1 MLKNIKIATG
11 INAAF
16 FAFIFLLFGVLGYGY
31 YSVSQSDQHFKQ
43 FVALG
48 ERFSLLNT
56 SVDHINDALETLYS
70 LTLTASE
77 GKPLDPQLTTQSK
90 SSIAQAQTEL
100 SRFIAAEQGTTTER
114 DSLVLKQR
122 ADKLLTL
129 AAKRLTQI
137 SYTHQA
143 LEDIENISA
152 ARAEFDSG
160 LEHYR
165 TQFGMLIAQF
175 DQEAHEHHYQY
186 NVLAIAAGIVAIGLI
201 ILIRLWLRRE
211 LFQRLEKTVE
221 TFQVMASG
229 RLDEEITV
237 GANNEIG
244 KMFIELEN
252 LRQWVTQT
260 VSGIRS
266 GVDQINSAAQ
276 EIISGNNDLSSRTEE
291 QASALQQTAA
301 SMEELKITV
310 RQNADNAH
318 TARQLAE
325 SASGSAKNGG
335 EVMDGLDAIMR
346 KIIVSSRQIADINSV
361 IDSIANQ
368 TNILAL
374 NAAVEA
380 ARAGEQG
387 RGFAVVAGEVRNLAK
402 RSADAAKEIRM
413 LINTCVTDMHT
424 GSQEVEQAGTAMQN
438 IIQSVT
444 QVTDIM
450 SEIASASDEQSSG
463 INQIAQAVNEL
474 DLVTQQNATMVE
486 QAAAAALNMEAHADS
501 LGKMVAHIRLK
512 GSENKTRVL
521 NRPLLKSPVKSEKK
535 RKKTELDQIKIED
548 EWESF

>member
-1 MLKNIKIATG
+1 MLKNVRIATG
-11 INAAF
+11 INTAF
-16 FAFIFLLFGVLGYGY
+16 FAFIILMFGVLGYGY
-31 YSVSQSDQHFKQ
+31 YSVSQSDRHFKQ

-48 ERFSLLNT
+48 ERFSQLNT
-56 SVDHINDALETLYS
+56 SADYINDALETLYS
-70 LTLTASE
+70 LTLMASE
-77 GKPLDPQLTTQSK
+77 GKPLDPQLLAQTKT
-90 SSIAQAQTEL
+90 SIAQAQTEL
-100 SRFIAAEQGTTTER
+100 NRFVAVEQGTTTEQ
-114 DSLVLKQR
+114 DSVNLKQN
-122 ADKLLTL
+122 ADKLLAL
-129 AAKRLTQI
+129 AAKRLAQI

-143 LEDIENISA
+143 LEDIENIA
-152 ARAEFDSG
+152 VARAEFDNG
-160 LEHYR
+160 LERYR
-165 TQFGMLIAQF
+165 MQFGKLIMQF
-175 DQEAHEHHYQY
+175 DREAHEHHYQY
-186 NVLAIAAGIVAIGLI
+186 NLLAIAAGIVAIGLI
-201 ILIRLWLRRE
+201 IFTRLWLRRE
-211 LFQRLEKTVE
+211 LFQRLEKTVA

-229 RLDEEITV
+229 KLDEEIAT

-244 KMFIELEN
+244 KMFIELEK

-335 EVMDGLDAIMR
+335 EVMDGLDTIMR

-402 RSADAAKEIRM
+402 RSADAAKEIRS

-424 GSQEVEQAGTAMQN
+424 GSQEVEQAGTAMKN

-450 SEIASASDEQSSG
+450 SEIASASDEQSTG

-474 DLVTQQNATMVE
+474 DQVTQQNAAMVE
-486 QAAAAALNMEAHADS
+486 QAATAALNMEEHADS

-521 NRPLLKSPVKSEKK
+521 KRALLKSPTPAVKK
-535 RKKTELDQIKIED
+535 RKETAMDQIKIED